1 MKERTARL
9 SRIHVDAPLANG
21 ARIALPEAAAAH
33 LLRVLRLGVGDACVL
48 FNGDGFD
55 YAATIISVARK
66 NSTVKIAEVEV
77 AAAHFIDHESP
88 LRITLAQAL
97 ARGEKMDWIIQKA
110 TELGVAAIQP
120 IVSERTEV
128 KLDDE
133 RADKRRAH
141 WCAVAIA
148 ACEQCGRA
156 RLPLIA
162 EPLELH
168 RYLAKADF
176 GALKLMLD
184 PQAELTPRMLSLAD
198 ARAIE
203 LVIGPEGG
211 LSGRDRAQLE
221 AAGFQGM
228 KLGPRVL
235 RTETAGLAMIAA
247 LQVLAGDF

>member
-1 MKERTARL
+1 MKERTSRL
-9 SRIHVDAPLANG
+9 TRIHIDAALAKG
-21 ARIALPEAAAAH
+21 ARIALPDTAAAH
-33 LLRVLRLGVGDACVL
+33 LLRVLRMSVGDACVL
-48 FNGDGFD
+48 FNGDGYD
-55 YAATIISVARK
+55 YSATIVSVAR
-66 NSTVKIAEVEV
+66 KIAEVEV
-77 AAAHFIDHESP
+77 TAAHSIDNESS

-128 KLDDE
+128 KLDGE
-133 RADKRRAH
+133 RADKRHAH
-141 WCAVAIA
+141 WRAVAIA

-162 EPLELH
+162 EPLELSH
-168 RYLAKADF
+168 YLASAES
-176 GALKLMLD
+176 GALQLMLD
-184 PQAELTPRMLSLAD
+184 PQAELTPRTLALAD

-221 AAGFQGM
+221 AAGFQGLR
-228 KLGPRVL
+228 LGPRVL

>member
-1 MKERTARL
+1 MKERTSRL
-9 SRIHVDAPLANG
+9 SRIHVDAALAKG
-21 ARIALPEAAAAH
+21 ARIALPDTAAAH
-33 LLRVLRLGVGDACVL
+33 LLRVLRMNVGDACVL
-48 FNGDGFD
+48 FNGDGYD
-55 YAATIISVARK
+55 YSATIVSVAR
-66 NSTVKIAEVEV
+66 KIAEVEV
-77 AAAHFIDHESP
+77 TAAHSIDNESP

-128 KLDDE
+128 KLDGE
-133 RADKRRAH
+133 RADKRHAH
-141 WCAVAIA
+141 WRAVAIA

-168 RYLAKADF
+168 RYLANAES

-184 PQAELTPRMLSLAD
+184 PQAELTPRMLALAD
-198 ARAIE
+198 ARAVE

-221 AAGFQGM
+221 AAGFQGLR
-228 KLGPRVL
+228 LGPRVL

>member
-1 MKERTARL
+1 MKERTSRL
-9 SRIHVDAPLANG
+9 SRIHVDASLAKG
-21 ARIALPEAAAAH
+21 ARIALPDTAAAH
-33 LLRVLRLGVGDACVL
+33 LLRVLRMSVGDACVL
-48 FNGDGFD
+48 FNGDGHD
-55 YAATIISVARK
+55 YSATIVSVAR
-66 NSTVKIAEVEV
+66 KIAEVEV
-77 AAAHFIDHESP
+77 TAAHSIDNESP
-88 LRITLAQAL
+88 LRITLVQAL

-128 KLDDE
+128 KLDGE
-133 RADKRRAH
+133 RADKRHAH
-141 WCAVAIA
+141 WRAVAIA

-168 RYLAKADF
+168 RYLANAES

-184 PQAELTPRMLSLAD
+184 PHAELTPHTLAL
-198 ARAIE
+198 ANTRAIE

-221 AAGFQGM
+221 AAGFQGLR
-228 KLGPRVL
+228 LGPRVL